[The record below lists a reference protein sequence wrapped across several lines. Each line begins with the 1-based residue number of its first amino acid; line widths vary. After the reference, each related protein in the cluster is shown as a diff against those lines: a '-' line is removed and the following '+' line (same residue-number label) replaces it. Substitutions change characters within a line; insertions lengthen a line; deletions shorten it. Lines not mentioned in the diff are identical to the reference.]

1 MTETR
6 VRDVMHAGVV
16 SCPPDTGLDD
26 VAALMRE
33 NGVSALV
40 VVDGGVATGVISQT
54 DLVDAAFVQPY
65 MRYWRGMAARHLMTS
80 PVVSVRPDTTL
91 TDAVE
96 MLRAR
101 KIHRL
106 VVTEPVAAGERPIG
120 ILSTT
125 DLVRVFGSNPHG
137 WDTARSELSS

>member
-1 MTETR
+1 MSEPR
-6 VRDVMHAGVV
+6 VRDVMHAGVI

-40 VVDGGVATGVISQT
+40 VVDDGVAAGVISQT
-54 DLVDAAFVQPY
+54 DLVNAAFVQPY

-80 PVVSVRPDTTL
+80 PVVSVGPDTTL
-91 TDAVE
+91 ADAVE
-96 MLRAR
+96 LLRAR

-125 DLVRVFGSNPHG
+125 DLVRVFGSGPQ
-137 WDTARSELSS
+137 DADAARSELTS

>member
-1 MTETR
+1 
-6 VRDVMHAGVV
+6 MHAGVI

-33 NGVSALV
+33 KGVSALV
-40 VVDGGVATGVISQT
+40 VVDNGVASGVISQT

-65 MRYWRGMAARHLMTS
+65 VRFWRGMAARHLMTS
-80 PVVSVRPDTTL
+80 PVVSVRPDATL
-91 TDAVE
+91 TEAVE

-101 KIHRL
+101 RIHRL

-125 DLVRVFGSNPHG
+125 DLVRVYGAVPHG
-137 WDTARSELSS
+137 VDAAESETAS